1 MTPKEARCVMEA
13 KRRVEYKGIRYARIQ
28 AIIYRMPYIESRV
41 DERGFYQA
49 ELLCEQGNAIVIAN
63 PDDVRLIEEE
73 TEDLL

>member
-1 MTPKEARCVMEA
+1 
-13 KRRVEYKGIRYARIQ
+13 
-28 AIIYRMPYIESRV
+28 MPYIESRV